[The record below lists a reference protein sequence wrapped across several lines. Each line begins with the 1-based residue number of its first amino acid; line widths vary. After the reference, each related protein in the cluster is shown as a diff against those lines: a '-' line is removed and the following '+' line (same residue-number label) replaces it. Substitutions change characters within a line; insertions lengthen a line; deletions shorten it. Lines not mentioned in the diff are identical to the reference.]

1 MGKVIK
7 GSSGSEERYTVA
19 VPSLVVAPPSAFAPA
34 RFDAAEAFAPAPEP
48 EAPPEPQIDF
58 AALEAQA
65 QAIIDE
71 AGRSAQALVDDAERR
86 AAELLDEATHRAQTL
101 AEEARRNGRETG
113 YADGVAEVHASMA
126 EMIATL
132 GEIVEAARAE
142 RHALLASAEPE
153 LVRLAVGIAERVLHQ
168 QIALDTGVV
177 VEMARAA
184 IARIV
189 DRERITV
196 RVNPADIEQMRGH
209 RDELLALGDVKN
221 MRVIEDQRVDRGG
234 VILETD
240 AGSIDAKISTQLAEV
255 RKILH
260 IVDDVVVLPPAPQ
273 SLATSTGSDGEQTPL
288 TAARAS

>member
-1 MGKVIK
+1 MGRVIK
-7 GSSGSEERYTVA
+7 RSFGSEERYTVA
-19 VPSLVVAPPSAFAPA
+19 IPSLVLAPSIAFAATRFDDAESFAPPEPA
-34 RFDAAEAFAPAPEP
+34 
-48 EAPPEPQIDF
+48 APPEPQIDF
-58 AALEAQA
+58 AALQAQA

-71 AGRSAQALVDDAERR
+71 AGRGAQALVDEAERR
-86 AAELLDEATHRAQTL
+86 AAELLDDAKRRAQTL
-101 AEEARRNGRETG
+101 ADDACRNGHESG
-113 YADGVAEVHASMA
+113 YANGVQEVQASMA
-126 EMIATL
+126 AMIATL

-142 RHALLASAEPE
+142 RHTLLAAAEPE

-168 QIALDTGVV
+168 QIALDNGVV

-260 IVDDVVVLPPAPQ
+260 IVDDVVVLPAASQ
-273 SLATSTGSDGEQTPL
+273 TLARTTDNDGETSL

>member
-7 GSSGSEERYTVA
+7 VSSGSEERYTVA
-19 VPSLVVAPPSAFAPA
+19 MPTTVVRALGFASAAC
-34 RFDAAEAFAPAPEP
+34 FDDADANASTIA
-48 EAPPEPQIDF
+48 
-58 AALEAQA
+58 AALEAHPAAEPQVDFEALAARA
-65 QAIIDE
+65 QAITD
-71 AGRSAQALVDDAERR
+71 AGERSAQALVDAAERR
-86 AAELLDEATHRAQTL
+86 AAEFLADATRQ
-101 AEEARRNGRETG
+101 AETIADDARRDG
-113 YADGVAEVHASMA
+113 YESGYTSGLHAAQASMA
-126 EMIATL
+126 DMIGTL
-132 GEIVEAARAE
+132 SDIVAAARDE
-142 RHALLASAEPE
+142 RHVLLASAEPE

-168 QIALDTGVV
+168 QIALDHGVV

-260 IVDDVVVLPPAPQ
+260 IVDDVVVLPPAAQ
-273 SLATSTGSDGEQTPL
+273 RIDADDDASL

>member
-7 GSSGSEERYTVA
+7 VSARSEERYTVA
-19 VPSLVVAPPSAFAPA
+19 MPTIVVAPPGYASAD
-34 RFDAAEAFAPAPEP
+34 RFDAADANSSAIAAALEP
-48 EAPPEPQIDF
+48 PVSVQPQIDF
-58 AALEAQA
+58 EALAARA
-65 QAIIDE
+65 QAIVDE
-71 AGRSAQALVDDAERR
+71 ASRSAQALVDDAQRR
-86 AAELLDEATHRAQTL
+86 AAELLDDAHRRAETIAVDARREGRESGYTSGL
-101 AEEARRNGRETG
+101 AEAET
-113 YADGVAEVHASMA
+113 SMTD
-126 EMIATL
+126 MIGTL
-132 GEIVEAARAE
+132 GEIVAAARDE
-142 RHALLASAEPE
+142 RHVLLAAAEPE

-168 QIALDTGVV
+168 QIALDHGVV

-240 AGSIDAKISTQLAEV
+240 AGSIDAKIGTQLAEV

-260 IVDDVVVLPPAPQ
+260 IVDDVVVMPSAAQ
-273 SLATSTGSDGEQTPL
+273 RVDEEDDVSL

>member
-7 GSSGSEERYTVA
+7 GSARSEERYTVA
-19 VPSLVVAPPSAFAPA
+19 VPALVFGPA
-34 RFDAAEAFAPAPEP
+34 RSSGVAAERIDETRAEVPAPVP
-48 EAPPEPQIDF
+48 EAPAALEPQIDF
-58 AALEAQA
+58 EALAAQA
-65 QAIIDE
+65 QAINDE
-71 AGRSAQALVDDAERR
+71 AARSAQALIEDGHRRVAELMDDATR
-86 AAELLDEATHRAQTL
+86 RAQTIG
-101 AEEARRNGRETG
+101 EDARRDGHKEGFARGLRE
-113 YADGVAEVHASMA
+113 AEATMG
-126 EMIATL
+126 EMVETL
-132 GEIVEAARAE
+132 GAIVEATRTE
-142 RHALLASAEPE
+142 RHVLLASAEPE

-168 QIALDTGVV
+168 QIALDHGVV

-209 RDELLALGDVKN
+209 RDELLALGDVKT

-240 AGSIDAKISTQLAEV
+240 GGSIDAKISTQLAEV

-260 IVDDVVVLPPAPQ
+260 IVDDLVVLPATARPLDADDGA
-273 SLATSTGSDGEQTPL
+273 SLTT
-288 TAARAS
+288 ARAS

>member
-7 GSSGSEERYTVA
+7 GSFGSEERYTVA
-19 VPSLVVAPPSAFAPA
+19 IPSLVVVAPPSAAAP
-34 RFDAAEAFAPAPEP
+34 RNFDAAEAFAPAPELP
-48 EAPPEPQIDF
+48 PPEPQIDF

-65 QAIIDE
+65 RAIIDE

-86 AAELLDEATHRAQTL
+86 AAQLLDEAKHRAQTL
-101 AEEARRNGRETG
+101 ADQARRDGHEAG
-113 YADGVAEVHASMA
+113 YANAVGEVQASMA
-126 EMIATL
+126 AMIATL

-142 RHALLASAEPE
+142 RHVLLASAEPE

-168 QIALDTGVV
+168 QIALDNGVV

-184 IARIV
+184 ITRIV

-260 IVDDVVVLPPAPQ
+260 IVDDVVVLSPAAQ
-273 SLATSTGSDGEQTPL
+273 TRATSDGGTQTPL
-288 TAARAS
+288 AAARAS

>member
-7 GSSGSEERYTVA
+7 GSFGSEERYTVA
-19 VPSLVVAPPSAFAPA
+19 IPSLVVGPSSAAVPA
-34 RFDAAEAFAPAPEP
+34 RFDDAQAFATPEAV
-48 EAPPEPQIDF
+48 APPEPQIDF
-58 AALEAQA
+58 AALEIQA
-65 QAIIDE
+65 QEIIAE
-71 AGRSAQALVDDAERR
+71 AARSAQAIVENAERR
-86 AAELLDEATHRAQTL
+86 AVEVLDEATRRAQTL
-101 AEEARRNGRETG
+101 AEDARRNGYDSG
-113 YADGVAEVHASMA
+113 YANGVQEVNASMA
-126 EMIATL
+126 AMIATL
-132 GEIVEAARAE
+132 GEIVDSARIE
-142 RHALLASAEPE
+142 RHALLGAAEPE

-168 QIALDTGVV
+168 QIALDPGVV

-260 IVDDVVVLPPAPQ
+260 IVDDVVVLPPASQ
-273 SLATSTGSDGEQTPL
+273 SLAMGADADGSETPL

>member
-7 GSSGSEERYTVA
+7 GSAGSEERYTVA
-19 VPSLVVAPPSAFAPA
+19 IPACFVAVPLGGVAAAGIDDRDTVEIAAAFEPA
-34 RFDAAEAFAPAPEP
+34 VPVQ
-48 EAPPEPQIDF
+48 PQIDF
-58 AALEAQA
+58 EALQA
-65 QAIIDE
+65 QAKAIVDE
-71 AGRSAQALVDDAERR
+71 AARSAEALVHTAERR
-86 AAELLDEATHRAQTL
+86 AAELLDDATRRAPTI
-101 AEEARRNGRETG
+101 ADDARRDGHSDG
-113 YADGVAEVHASMA
+113 YANGLHEAQAAMA
-126 EMIATL
+126 GMIGTL

-142 RHALLASAEPE
+142 RHVLLASAEPE

-168 QIALDTGVV
+168 QIALDHGVV

-209 RDELLALGDVKN
+209 REELLALGDVKN

-240 AGSIDAKISTQLAEV
+240 AGTIDAKISTQLAEV

-260 IVDDVVVLPPAPQ
+260 IVDDVVVLPPAAPI
-273 SLATSTGSDGEQTPL
+273 LESDDASFP
-288 TAARAS
+288 AAKAS

>member
-7 GSSGSEERYTVA
+7 GSFGSEERYTVA
-19 VPSLVVAPPSAFAPA
+19 VPSLVVAAPSAYVPV
-34 RFDAAEAFAPAPEP
+34 RFDDVEACTTGPVP
-48 EAPPEPQIDF
+48 EAAPEPQIDF

-65 QAIIDE
+65 QAIIEE

-86 AAELLDEATHRAQTL
+86 AAELLDQATRRAQTL
-101 AEEARRNGRETG
+101 AEEARRSGHETG
-113 YADGVAEVHASMA
+113 YADGVGEVHASMA
-126 EMIATL
+126 AMIATL
-132 GEIVEAARAE
+132 GVIVEAARAE

-168 QIALDTGVV
+168 QIALDPGVV

-184 IARIV
+184 ITRIV

-260 IVDDVVVLPPAPQ
+260 IVDDVVVLPPAPK
-273 SLATSTGSDGEQTPL
+273 SLATSTGNNGDATPL

>member
-7 GSSGSEERYTVA
+7 GSSGSEERYTIA
-19 VPSLVVAPPSAFAPA
+19 VPSLLVGVPPGAAAPQTFPDAQTFAA
-34 RFDAAEAFAPAPEP
+34 APEP
-48 EAPPEPQIDF
+48 AAPIEPQIDF
-58 AALEAQA
+58 ADLERQA
-65 QAIIDE
+65 RAIIDE
-71 AGRSAQALVDDAERR
+71 AGRGAQALIDDAERR
-86 AAELLDEATHRAQTL
+86 AAKLLDEATLRAQSS
-101 AEEARRNGRETG
+101 ADDARRNGHESG
-113 YADGVAEVHASMA
+113 YANGLQEAQASMA
-126 EMIATL
+126 GMIATL
-132 GEIVEAARAE
+132 GGILEAARDE
-142 RHALLASAEPE
+142 RHALLTSAEPE

-168 QIALDTGVV
+168 QIALDPGVV

-184 IARIV
+184 ISRIV

-260 IVDDVVVLPPAPQ
+260 IVDDVVVVPPARQTIAPG
-273 SLATSTGSDGEQTPL
+273 AVDDDTSL
-288 TAARAS
+288 TAAQAS

>member
-7 GSSGSEERYTVA
+7 GSAGSAERYTVA
-19 VPSLVVAPPSAFAPA
+19 IPA
-34 RFDAAEAFAPAPEP
+34 RVLTLPQSGSATAYFEDTPGSAIAAEPEP
-48 EAPPEPQIDF
+48 AAPIVPRIDF

-65 QAIIDE
+65 QAVIDE
-71 AGRSAQALVDDAERR
+71 AARNAQAIVDEAERR
-86 AAELLDEATHRAQTL
+86 AAGLLDDATRRAQTI
-101 AEEARRNGRETG
+101 ADDARRDGHENGYTSGLNE
-113 YADGVAEVHASMA
+113 AQAAMA
-126 EMIATL
+126 GMIGTL
-132 GEIVEAARAE
+132 GEILEAARDE
-142 RHALLASAEPE
+142 RHVLLTSAEPE

-168 QIALDTGVV
+168 QIALDHGVV

-189 DRERITV
+189 DRERITM

-209 RDELLALGDVKN
+209 RDELLALGDVKT

-240 AGSIDAKISTQLAEV
+240 AGSIDAKISTQLTEV

-260 IVDDVVVLPPAPQ
+260 IVDDLVVLPPAPPR
-273 SLATSTGSDGEQTPL
+273 LDLDGDASL

>member
-7 GSSGSEERYTVA
+7 VSSGSEERYTVA
-19 VPSLVVAPPSAFAPA
+19 MPTTVVTAPSFAFDA
-34 RFDAAEAFAPAPEP
+34 RFDDVDANASAIA
-48 EAPPEPQIDF
+48 
-58 AALEAQA
+58 AALESPRAAEPHVDFEALAARA
-65 QAIIDE
+65 QAITD
-71 AGRSAQALVDDAERR
+71 AGARSAQALVDDAERR
-86 AAELLDEATHRAQTL
+86 AAEFLADATRQ
-101 AEEARRNGRETG
+101 AETIADDARRDG
-113 YADGVAEVHASMA
+113 YESGYTSGLQAAQASMA
-126 EMIATL
+126 DMIGTL
-132 GEIVEAARAE
+132 SDILAAARDE
-142 RHALLASAEPE
+142 RHVLLASAEPE

-168 QIALDTGVV
+168 QIALDHGVV

-260 IVDDVVVLPPAPQ
+260 IVDDVVVLPPAAQ
-273 SLATSTGSDGEQTPL
+273 RIDDEADASL